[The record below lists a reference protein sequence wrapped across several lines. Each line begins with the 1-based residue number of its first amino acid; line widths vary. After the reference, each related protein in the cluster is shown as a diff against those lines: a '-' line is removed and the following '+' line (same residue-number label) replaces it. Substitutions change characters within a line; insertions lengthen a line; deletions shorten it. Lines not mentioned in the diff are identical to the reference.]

1 MRKLNYANLLGT
13 LALATSSVLLA
24 WACSSDHQSAAASSC
39 PADQSVCENV
49 CVDLQTNGVNCG
61 VCGRACGATESCSAG
76 TCSCGTAYTS
86 CSGRCVNLSNDPNYC
101 GACGNACGSSLVCS
115 NGTCASDCVGGET
128 NCDRACVDVT
138 SNALHCGACG
148 NACASGQS
156 CVDGECACGDS
167 GRLCGGSCVNIASD
181 PSNCGGCARRCG
193 SNEMCKSGVCESAPP
208 VTPVVTASCTESFS
222 EAKTCSGTVAGK
234 TYYVSTSGSDS
245 SSGLSETTPLKSL
258 AAVNALALAPGD
270 KVLFHCGDLWRNEN
284 LIIARNGAACQHIV
298 FGSYPAACANQPR
311 FSGSYPI
318 TGWTRGTDGV
328 WSASLGTGANAGHFP
343 KGINQLF
350 SGEQRLPLGRWP
362 NRGDANYPG
371 GYSRIVS
378 HNGTTLVGDPKLPSG
393 DWSGAVFHHFSIR
406 WLLLNSEVRSSGSG
420 TLTLATPIDCYDGC
434 GDPNPS
440 NAGDFGWGYFLANH
454 RLTLD
459 QQGEWYYEKG
469 TNAVYLVSGTE
480 PTAIE
485 GSVVAADVVDAK
497 DPGNDEGFHGL
508 VDLGANAGAPIH
520 HVVVE
525 NLRLENSWRDGIGTP
540 INPTAE
546 YADLTIRCNTVRNPD
561 SKGINLA
568 SWAID
573 ASDWRGGQRITV
585 VSNVIDGPNHFGV
598 RSLARES
605 VFQDNLIANVG
616 LIDNLSPSGLG
627 CQFGNGGCTENGSG
641 LLLERFDESHIGS
654 TNVTVRRNRF
664 QRVGHCGIY
673 TLGVATFIEENVL
686 DETCYSKGDC
696 GAISTYSVP
705 NIVIRRNIVRDVISP
720 IEGFSSTYHE
730 RFGFGL
736 YVDVNT
742 TGNSEGNTIARTQG
756 YGILYQTSSS
766 GNVTGNTIYGVNVD
780 GGGGRSLLYVAGS
793 GTVVGQLTEN
803 ILVATNQMR
812 LLFTEADGQ
821 ITTSNNNHFIQ
832 PYTDDYIYMQT
843 AEWVPMNLATWRTF
857 SGQDANSVAGWFTL
871 AEGAAPITELF
882 VNDTAVAKTITLTR
896 SYVDLD
902 RKAVAGT
909 ITLEPFTS
917 RVLVGQ

>member
-1 MRKLNYANLLGT
+1 MVQLSHEMRRRHVLVA
-13 LALATSSVLLA
+13 LLA
-24 WACSSDHQSAAASSC
+24 VWPSMNGCS
-39 PADQSVCENV
+39 
-49 CVDLQTNGVNCG
+49 
-61 VCGRACGATESCSAG
+61 
-76 TCSCGTAYTS
+76 
-86 CSGRCVNLSNDPNYC
+86 
-101 GACGNACGSSLVCS
+101 
-115 NGTCASDCVGGET
+115 
-128 NCDRACVDVT
+128 
-138 SNALHCGACG
+138 
-148 NACASGQS
+148 
-156 CVDGECACGDS
+156 GDS
-167 GRLCGGSCVNIASD
+167 GTPGSSVSGGQSGAFSIPSGASGGLPPSASGNSPSVVGGNTALLAGATSTSVPNAAAGITGQNTSGGATGENTGGRGLSGGTQASSIGGVSGASRGGTSSTGGASSFGGTSALTNGGSAGRSSLGGQVGVAGASTRA
-181 PSNCGGCARRCG
+181 GGATATGGQVATGIGGAGGG
-193 SNEMCKSGVCESAPP
+193 STVGQ
-208 VTPVVTASCTESFS
+208 ASCVGTFQ
-222 EAKTCSGTVAGK
+222 EAANCAGK
-234 TYYVSTSGSDS
+234 SSPSARTFYVSSSTGSDS